1 MPMETPT
8 ENNSQGAGTIVAT
21 TIYDAVKIAIFQH
34 YCIALSAYMKCR
46 ERHVKDADSRI
57 EPAFLASV
65 AALYIDAE
73 PKLEKYLTAEESKTL
88 KALLRSSD
96 KELTFSEIEKL
107 FLTLRKFLELNG
119 ITKYEWKHPTPEEYT
134 LGGMVRK

>member
-1 MPMETPT
+1 MAMETEASAGT
-8 ENNSQGAGTIVAT
+8 QGGGTIVAT

-34 YCIALSAYMKCR
+34 YCIALTAYMKCR

-73 PKLEKYLTAEESKTL
+73 PKLEKYLTTAEAESL

-96 KELTFSEIEKL
+96 KELAFSEIEKL

-119 ITKYEWKHPTPEEYT
+119 ITKYEWKHPSPEEYT

>member
-8 ENNSQGAGTIVAT
+8 ENQSQGTGTIVAT

-34 YCIALSAYMKCR
+34 YCIALTAYMKCR
-46 ERHVKDADSRI
+46 ERQVKDADSRI

-73 PKLEKYLTAEESKTL
+73 PKLSKYMTAEETKSL
-88 KALLRSSD
+88 DALLKGSC

-119 ITKYEWKHPTPEEYT
+119 ITKYEWKHPSPEEYT
-134 LGGMVRK
+134 LSGMIRK